1 MILSIS
7 YDLNKA
13 GQNYSDLYDTIKTA
27 PGYIRAMDS
36 YWFIYTSESVNTWSD
51 RLRQVID
58 KNDNIFIVDI
68 TGQSRQGWMKQS
80 VWDWLDKHAA
90 LSTYTY

>member
-1 MILSIS
+1 MILNIS

-13 GQNYSDLYDTIKTA
+13 GQNYSDLYDTIKSA

-36 YWFIYTSESVNTWSD
+36 YWFICTSESVKTWSD

-58 KNDNIFIVDI
+58 ENDNIFIVDI
-68 TGQSRQGWMKQS
+68 TGQSRQGWMGKN
-80 VWDWLDKHAA
+80 VWEWLKKHDPMT
-90 LSTYTY
+90 TYTY